1 MINSIHE
8 IMIGLLRAA
17 RCPACDGSGTIAVR
31 VSRGRSDDYDA
42 EQCQWCYE
50 KELVLSHFDTVE
62 EKECQKTEN
71 VPF

>member
-1 MINSIHE
+1 
-8 IMIGLLRAA
+8 MIGLLRAA
-17 RCPACDGSGTIAVR
+17 QCPACDGSGTIAIQR
-31 VSRGRSDDYDA
+31 ARYEYDS

-50 KELVLSHFDTVE
+50 RDLVLSHFDKVE